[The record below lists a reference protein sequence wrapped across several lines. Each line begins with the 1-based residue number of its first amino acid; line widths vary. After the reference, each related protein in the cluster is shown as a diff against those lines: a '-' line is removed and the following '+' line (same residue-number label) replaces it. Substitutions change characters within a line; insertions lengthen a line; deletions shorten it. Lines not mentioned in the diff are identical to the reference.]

1 MSAHTECRIEIDA
14 PLNYVWRRM
23 NDVASWP
30 NLYTEYASV
39 EVLEQAE
46 NKVTF
51 RITMHPDEQGRVWS
65 WVSERITDPVA
76 RTVYARRVETG
87 PFEFMNIFW
96 YFTELGPERT
106 RMCWVQDFAMK
117 PTAPIDD
124 AGMAER
130 ITTNSKIQMEVIK
143 RRLESARLRVR
154 SVKEVAPNTRRG
166 GDLRVLL
173 SPADVGSTSG
183 FAGVVRLA
191 PGEGISEHY
200 HPYSEE
206 FLLVSSG
213 ELTVDLNSEP
223 RTVGA
228 GEGLFIPREVR
239 HRLRNMSAEE
249 VVVTFFLSP
258 LAPRP
263 ELGHVDTETA
273 GQAAA
278 LIHAQRAAELISVG
292 GEDG

>member
-1 MSAHTECRIEIDA
+1 MSAHTESQIEIDA
-14 PLNYVWRRM
+14 PLNYVWQRM
-23 NDVASWP
+23 NDVANWP
-30 NLYTEYASV
+30 NLYTEYSTA
-39 EVLEQAE
+39 EILDRAE

-51 RITMHPDEQGRVWS
+51 RLTMYPDEQGRVWS
-65 WVSERITDPVA
+65 WVSERIMDPVA
-76 RTVYARRVETG
+76 HTVYARRVETG

-96 YFTELGPERT
+96 YFQEISSECT

-124 AGMAER
+124 AGMADR
-130 ITTNSKIQMEVIK
+130 ITTNSKVQMGVIK
-143 RRLESARLRVR
+143 RRLEVARLRVR
-154 SVKEVAPNTRRG
+154 SAEEVAPNTRRG
-166 GDLRVLL
+166 GDVRVLL

-183 FAGVVRLA
+183 FAGILRLA
-191 PGEGISEHY
+191 PGAAVAEHY

-206 FLLVSSG
+206 YLLVSSG

-223 RTVGA
+223 RTVGC
-228 GEGLFIPREVR
+228 GEGLFIPREIR
-239 HRLRNMSAEE
+239 HRLRNMAAEE
-249 VVVTFFLSP
+249 AVATFFLSP

-273 GQAAA
+273 EQAAA
-278 LIHAQRAAELISVG
+278 LVQAQGAAELISVG